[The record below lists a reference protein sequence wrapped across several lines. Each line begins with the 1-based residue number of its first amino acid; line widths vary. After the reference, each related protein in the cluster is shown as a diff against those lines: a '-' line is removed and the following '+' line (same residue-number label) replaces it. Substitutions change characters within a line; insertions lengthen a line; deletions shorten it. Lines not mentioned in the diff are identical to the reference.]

1 MIKIL
6 KKILIKKLA
15 KENETTKKTGL
26 KSERKKSNE
35 DEIQKQLSQFTIKRI
50 ETKLERLKNHKGWN

>member
-15 KENETTKKTGL
+15 KKNETTKKTGL
-26 KSERKKSNE
+26 KSDRKKSNE

-50 ETKLERLKNHKGWN
+50 ETKLKRLKNHKGWN

>member
-26 KSERKKSNE
+26 KSDRKKSNE

-50 ETKLERLKNHKGWN
+50 ETKLERLKNHKG

>member
-15 KENETTKKTGL
+15 KENETTKKTEL
-26 KSERKKSNE
+26 KSDRKKSNE

-50 ETKLERLKNHKGWN
+50 ETKLERLKNHKG

>member
-50 ETKLERLKNHKGWN
+50 ETKLKRLKNHKGWN

>member
-1 MIKIL
+1 L

-26 KSERKKSNE
+26 KSDRKKSNE

-50 ETKLERLKNHKGWN
+50 ETKLKRLKNHKGWN

>member
-6 KKILIKKLA
+6 KKILIKKHA

-50 ETKLERLKNHKGWN
+50 ETKLKRLKNHKGWN

>member
-15 KENETTKKTGL
+15 KENETTKKTKL
-26 KSERKKSNE
+26 KSDRKKSNE

-50 ETKLERLKNHKGWN
+50 ETKLERLKNHKG

>member
-50 ETKLERLKNHKGWN
+50 ETKLKRLKNHKG

>member
-50 ETKLERLKNHKGWN
+50 ETKLERLKNHKG

>member
-15 KENETTKKTGL
+15 KENETTKKTEL
-26 KSERKKSNE
+26 KSDRKKSNE

-50 ETKLERLKNHKGWN
+50 ETKLKRLKNHKGWN

>member
-15 KENETTKKTGL
+15 KKNETTKKTGL
-26 KSERKKSNE
+26 KSDRKKSNE

-50 ETKLERLKNHKGWN
+50 ETKLERLKNHKG

>member
-26 KSERKKSNE
+26 KSDRKKSNE

-50 ETKLERLKNHKGWN
+50 ETKFERLKNHKG

>member
-26 KSERKKSNE
+26 KSDRKKSNE

-50 ETKLERLKNHKGWN
+50 ETKLKRLKNHKGWN